1 MKDIPESAMA
11 ELSPQD
17 IERLRHQLDARE
29 AELQADV
36 KRVREEQA
44 ERPSMIVRNQNE
56 DIGEQGEERLREAVR
71 YAEQERDVLEL
82 REIEAAKERMDAGTY
97 GMCVDCGRDIPLAR
111 LNAQPSAKRCL
122 ECQTKYE
129 RTHHVG
135 PSIAP
140 NL

>member
-1 MKDIPESAMA
+1 MA

>member
-1 MKDIPESAMA
+1 
-11 ELSPQD
+11 
-17 IERLRHQLDARE
+17 
-29 AELQADV
+29 
-36 KRVREEQA
+36 VREEQA

>member
-1 MKDIPESAMA
+1 MA

-17 IERLRHQLDARE
+17 IERLRRQLDARE
-29 AELQADV
+29 AELQAEV

-44 ERPSMIVRNQNE
+44 ERPSMIARNQNE
-56 DIGEQGEERLREAVR
+56 DLGEQGEERLREAVR

-111 LNAQPSAKRCL
+111 LNAQPHAKRCL
-122 ECQTKYE
+122 ECQAKYE